1 MWGYFVVNVDLPK
14 YMNDVMHVSVE
25 KNGLYSSLP
34 KFLSIF
40 VSIFTGFVSDWM
52 YEKCKISLTII
63 RKVFVSLGTTYFTI
77 LIENLF
83 NMDCCDLLPNFIR
96 ARKRNNRKI
105 QKYFFKAPE
114 VQLQEKKFKQYNVNI

>member
-96 ARKRNNRKI
+96 ARKRNNR
-105 QKYFFKAPE
+105 
-114 VQLQEKKFKQYNVNI
+114 